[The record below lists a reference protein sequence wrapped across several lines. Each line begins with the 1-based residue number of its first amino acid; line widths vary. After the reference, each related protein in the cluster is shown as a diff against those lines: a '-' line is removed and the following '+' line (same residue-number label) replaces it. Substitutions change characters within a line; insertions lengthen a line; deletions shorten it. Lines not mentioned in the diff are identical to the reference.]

1 MSKTPGCEE
10 ASEQLCRA
18 PSPPALPGRRPPHQ
32 DPGTGLG
39 VVLLVFFSCYHVIIL
54 DGKVVSLL
62 LEEVIKIR
70 SPFAE
75 SETQK
80 RSEKQREGAGAGGR
94 GPGGTALRVS
104 PAASPCI
111 ILALEGK

>member
-1 MSKTPGCEE
+1 MKRP
-10 ASEQLCRA
+10 RA

-39 VVLLVFFSCYHVIIL
+39 AVLLVFFSCYHVIIL
-54 DGKVVSLL
+54 GGRVVSLPS
-62 LEEVIKIR
+62 EEVIKIR

-80 RSEKQREGAGAGGR
+80 RSEKQREGAGR
-94 GPGGTALRVS
+94 REGPGGAALRVS
-104 PAASPCI
+104 PPPLRA
-111 ILALEGK
+111 